1 MTLSNPAQYISGR
14 TVQEQMN
21 SLIDYVDQRAAEV
34 ATDAIA
40 SDVAQVHSDAADAH
54 TDALAAAASA
64 SAAAGTLAN
73 AVKKT
78 GEASQSI
85 AGDIAVAGALSG
97 GSVSSSGNVDG
108 ASIGSGA
115 TPVVCGDLTANGNV
129 SLDDTTLQGNLAS
142 ADPSA
147 LINLS
152 GAGSVLVPTPTSN
165 NEAANKKYVDDALD
179 NYATMVRTVN
189 AQTIGGNKT
198 FNEHILAVTSVQNV
212 PAVIPRA
219 TGTGWV
225 KIYEAADTNHANA
238 IMAMLPRRASSN
250 PGFGIIAVGGHN
262 NGTIICKWM
271 SKDLVNANY
280 LDKVMVTVETNVI
293 TVWGMNI
300 SATDNVNM
308 RIIADVFNGSY
319 MLTYN
324 GFKAATDTDIYTMT
338 TDGGGNIVGYTDS
351 DNIVHTFIAY
361 EISS

>member
-64 SAAAGTLAN
+64 AAAAGTLAN

-115 TPVVCGDLTANGNV
+115 TPVVCGDLTAYGNV
-129 SLDDTTLQGNLAS
+129 SLDDTALQGNLS
-142 ADPSA
+142 VADPSA

-152 GAGSVLVPTPTSN
+152 GAGSVLVPTPTGNS
-165 NEAANKKYVDDALD
+165 EAATKKYVDDALD
-179 NYATMVRTVN
+179 NYAPMVRKTSNNVITGITFSRLPVLGVN
-189 AQTIGGNKT
+189 ITSTTEYTKIAYLGDNTSNIYFAGICGERYGAALIY
-198 FNEHILAVTSVQNV
+198 FNYSSGSPIT
-212 PAVIPRA
+212 
-219 TGTGWV
+219 TG
-225 KIYEAADTNHANA
+225 A
-238 IMAMLPRRASSN
+238 
-250 PGFGIIAVGGHN
+250 
-262 NGTIICKWM
+262 
-271 SKDLVNANY
+271 
-280 LDKVMVTVETNVI
+280 TVETNNVN
-293 TVWGMNI
+293 NI
-300 SATDNVNM
+300 SIGIFETSNGEVWLVNKRLASGANRCYVSSLICM
-308 RIIADVFNGSY
+308 RGTTEYAPQSS
-319 MLTYN
+319 
-324 GFKAATDTDIYTMT
+324 
-338 TDGGGNIVGYTDS
+338 TDGSTFTDA
-351 DNIVHTFIAY
+351 DGTYY
-361 EISS
+361 EAVQI

>member
-64 SAAAGTLAN
+64 SQASTTLVN

-97 GSVSSSGNVDG
+97 GSISSSGNVDG

-115 TPVVCGDLTANGNV
+115 TPVTAGDLTAYGNV
-129 SLDDTTLQGNLAS
+129 SLDDTTLQGNLAV

-152 GAGSVLVPTPTSN
+152 GAGSVLVPAPTGNS
-165 NEAANKKYVDDALD
+165 EAATKKYVDDALAG
-179 NYATMVRTVN
+179 YAPMVRTTGNQEIVGHKYFGVPN
-189 AQTIGGNKT
+189 YGNGPNLKDAGLDITDIQSQRVHDFNLVDQNNVIVAGFRWVIQTDGTVLLQAQLRKTDGTIKFVTIG
-198 FNEHILAVTSVQNV
+198 
-212 PAVIPRA
+212 
-219 TGTGWV
+219 
-225 KIYEAADTNHANA
+225 
-238 IMAMLPRRASSN
+238 
-250 PGFGIIAVGGHN
+250 
-262 NGTIICKWM
+262 
-271 SKDLVNANY
+271 
-280 LDKVMVTVETNVI
+280 
-293 TVWGMNI
+293 
-300 SATDNVNM
+300 DN
-308 RIIADVFNGSY
+308 S
-319 MLTYN
+319 
-324 GFKAATDTDIYTMT
+324 
-338 TDGGGNIVGYTDS
+338 
-351 DNIVHTFIAY
+351 
-361 EISS
+361 

>member
-108 ASIGSGA
+108 ASIGSGV
-115 TPVVCGDLTANGNV
+115 TPVVCGDLTAYGNV
-129 SLDDTTLQGNLAS
+129 SLDDTALQGNLS
-142 ADPSA
+142 VADPSA
-147 LINLS
+147 LINLG
-152 GAGSVLVPTPTSN
+152 GAGSVIVPTPTSN

-179 NYATMVRTVN
+179 AYAPMVRTTGN
-189 AQTIGGNKT
+189 QTIAGVKNNQTTGEQYINIGGSTDRWVRIGYSETSDFSIYGVVLPDKQISQSMAMEFWLQARTNSAT
-198 FNEHILAVTSVQNV
+198 FKYRNTLSTLDPTIYAITYDGTTYELWYHYNENTTN
-212 PAVIPRA
+212 RRM
-219 TGTGWV
+219 TV
-225 KIYEAADTNHANA
+225 KIV
-238 IMAMLPRRASSN
+238 
-250 PGFGIIAVGGHN
+250 VGN
-262 NGTIICKWM
+262 NGRPFIVDGTTTE
-271 SKDLVNANY
+271 AT
-280 LDKVMVTVETNVI
+280 LDPNDYVYFTNPSL
-293 TVWGMNI
+293 I
-300 SATDNVNM
+300 S
-308 RIIADVFNGSY
+308 
-319 MLTYN
+319 
-324 GFKAATDTDIYTMT
+324 
-338 TDGGGNIVGYTDS
+338 
-351 DNIVHTFIAY
+351 
-361 EISS
+361 